1 MSREGHITYDGRT
14 GLFDPQPLRTFKV
27 YRIAGSQAV
36 DPVEVQAHM
45 ANQLESGALA
55 FMTMKG
61 GLAFTTRAFA
71 AGQWSNFEGSLPTED
86 EVRTIKTFAEREQAI
101 TAMLAHD
108 QNSTRQ

>member
-27 YRIAGSQAV
+27 YRDLAHSMEA
-36 DPVEVQAHM
+36 VEVHAHM

-61 GLAFTTRAFA
+61 GLAFTTRSFA
-71 AGQWSNFEGSLPTED
+71 AGQWADFEGSLPTED

-108 QNSTRQ
+108 QNSTRM